1 MNSMSGVV
9 DTPHNRQRTL
19 DKSRV
24 RPSSYRGGPVW
35 GAEDWPLSPAL
46 ELAKKTQ
53 WIGWGGRREEM
64 GTKESLSLAERKTK

>member
-1 MNSMSGVV
+1 MSGVV
-9 DTPHNRQRTL
+9 DTTHNLQRTL

-35 GAEDWPLSPAL
+35 GAEGWPLSPAL
-46 ELAKKTQ
+46 ELAKKNTVDRM
-53 WIGWGGRREEM
+53 GGGREEM

>member
-1 MNSMSGVV
+1 MSGVV
-9 DTPHNRQRTL
+9 DTTHNRQRTL

-35 GAEDWPLSPAL
+35 GAEGWPLSPAL

-53 WIGWGGRREEM
+53 WIGWGGEGGDGYKGVTFTCR
-64 GTKESLSLAERKTK
+64 A